1 MRRAL
6 AAWDRFWF
14 APVSTATLGVVR
26 IAFATV
32 LLAWAVALAPD
43 VLSFL
48 GSEGILPRA
57 PDYATAGQ
65 SGSWSLLGSNPTDAA
80 VVVFYAV
87 FVVAVI
93 CLLVGFHT
101 RLAALAVFC
110 GLVSFTR
117 RNPFVLNSGDLLL
130 RVTAFYLLLAPAGS
144 ALSLDRWRRARREG
158 ADFWD
163 FPRRAMWP
171 VRLLQVQLSVL
182 YLSTLWAKAG
192 GTTWADGSAVSYA
205 LRVGFLNRLPVPD
218 VVSDSLLLSNLLSY
232 ATLGTE
238 LALAVLV
245 WNRRLRPWVL
255 GLGVA
260 FHLAIDYAIRVG
272 FFSYA
277 IFVLYIAF
285 VPPHAM
291 ERWLQGMRSRLRERR
306 QRRLAEPAEPV
317 PSTVEASASG
327 TA

>member
-1 MRRAL
+1 MRRVL

-14 APVSTATLGVVR
+14 GARSTSTLAVVR
-26 IAFATV
+26 IAFALV
-32 LLAWAVALAPD
+32 LLAWAVALGPD
-43 VLSFL
+43 LRSFL
-48 GSEGILPRA
+48 GSQGILPRA

-65 SGSWSLLGSNPTDAA
+65 RGTWSLLGSNPSGA
-80 VVVFYAV
+80 VLIAFYAV
-87 FVVAVI
+87 FVVAVV
-93 CLLVGFHT
+93 CLLVGLHT

-144 ALSLDRWRRARREG
+144 ALSVDRWRTVRREG
-158 ADFWD
+158 GDFWE
-163 FPRRAMWP
+163 FPGRAMWP
-171 VRLLQVQLSVL
+171 MRLMQVQLSVV
-182 YLSTLWAKAG
+182 YLSTLWAKTA
-192 GTTWADGSAVSYA
+192 GTTWADGTAVSYA
-205 LRVGFLNRLPVPD
+205 LRVGFLNRFPVPD
-218 VVSDSLLLSNLLSY
+218 VLTSSLLISNLLTY
-232 ATLGTE
+232 ATLATE
-238 LALAVLV
+238 LALGILV

-285 VPPHAM
+285 VPPETI
-291 ERWLQGMRSRLRERR
+291 ERGLDGIR
-306 QRRLAEPAEPV
+306 RRLIRRRHRRWAEPGEAV
-317 PSTVEASASG
+317 PSAVETGAPRPA
-327 TA
+327 